1 MSKIKEAIK
10 TAQTSVSKAAIN
22 TYGARIYDFEQ
33 VCKILEDLYDVANE
47 DGAEQTLAGTITQ
60 SEIDELIEGIEQ
72 RIDGNINKMDDTD
85 IVDEDSIEITLS
97 GGRYTIDN
105 IDANKDNIVSEA
117 SYGIDDV
124 VNEWAY
130 KNKIVIEASI

>member
-1 MSKIKEAIK
+1 MSKILEAIK
-10 TAQTSVSKAAIN
+10 TAQTNVSKAAVN

-33 VCKILEDLYDVANE
+33 VCKILEDLYEVASE
-47 DGAEQTLAGTITQ
+47 DGAEQTQVGTITQ
-60 SEIDELIEGIEQ
+60 SEIDELIESIED

-85 IVDEDSIEITLS
+85 IVDEDSIEISLS

-124 VNEWAY
+124 VTGWAE
-130 KNKIVIEASI
+130 KNKLIVIL

>member
-1 MSKIKEAIK
+1 MSKIKQAIE
-10 TAQTSVSKAAIN
+10 TAVAQINIASRN
-22 TYGARIYDFEQ
+22 TYGAKIYTFEQ
-33 VCKILEDLYDVANE
+33 VTLILDDLLETLSE
-47 DGAEQTLAGTITQ
+47 DGAEQTQSVTITQ
-60 SEIDELIEGIEQ
+60 EKIDELIESIEE

-124 VNEWAY
+124 VTGWALT
-130 KNKIVIEASI
+130 NNLIAE

>member
-1 MSKIKEAIK
+1 MSKIKQAIE
-10 TAQTSVSKAAIN
+10 TAVAQINIASRN
-22 TYGARIYDFEQ
+22 TYGAKIYTFEQ
-33 VCKILEDLYDVANE
+33 VTLILDDLLETLSE
-47 DGAEQTLAGTITQ
+47 DGSEETQSVTITQ
-60 SEIDELIEGIEQ
+60 EKIDELIESIEQ

-124 VNEWAY
+124 VTGWALT
-130 KNKIVIEASI
+130 NNLIAE

>member
-1 MSKIKEAIK
+1 MSKIKQAIE
-10 TAQTSVSKAAIN
+10 TAVAQINIASRN
-22 TYGARIYDFEQ
+22 TYGAKIYTFEQ
-33 VCKILEDLYDVANE
+33 VTLILDDLLETLSE
-47 DGAEQTLAGTITQ
+47 DGAEQTQSVTITQ
-60 SEIDELIEGIEQ
+60 EKIDELIESIEE

-117 SYGIDDV
+117 QYGIDDV
-124 VNEWAY
+124 VTGWALT
-130 KNKIVIEASI
+130 NNLIAE

>member
-1 MSKIKEAIK
+1 MSKIKQAIE
-10 TAQTSVSKAAIN
+10 TAVAQINIASRN
-22 TYGARIYDFEQ
+22 TYGAKIYTFEQ
-33 VCKILEDLYDVANE
+33 VTLILDDLLETLSE
-47 DGAEQTLAGTITQ
+47 DGAEQTQSVTITQ
-60 SEIDELIEGIEQ
+60 EKIDELIESIEE

-105 IDANKDNIVSEA
+105 IDANKDTIVSEA

-124 VNEWAY
+124 VTGWALT
-130 KNKIVIEASI
+130 NNLIAE